1 MNHSKILIIIMISFV
16 FSTTIDLQVNVIP
29 NEEDTIYQTKINFN
43 INSKLNIYALRF
55 NVGYDNSKIK
65 LNKNQL
71 KFNDDVKIY
80 FNENDSDLTEILVIG
95 DIGDVLMKATSDS
108 LVSFMELDF
117 FPINDYEGN
126 ISVDINEFKMFGF
139 SGIDLNHNLPSK
151 SSLQLSFFRSL
162 QNILYSNEPNPFRY
176 ITNIKY
182 ELSDTTQAYLIV
194 RDFNGSIIDT
204 LINKI
209 HYPDKYKLSWYAM
222 GENNNPLPSG
232 NYILSLDTENYSN
245 KIKMVILR

>member
-1 MNHSKILIIIMISFV
+1 MISFV

-95 DIGDVLMKATSDS
+95 DIGDVLIKATSDS

-162 QNILYSNEPNPFRY
+162 
-176 ITNIKY
+176 
-182 ELSDTTQAYLIV
+182 
-194 RDFNGSIIDT
+194 
-204 LINKI
+204 
-209 HYPDKYKLSWYAM
+209 
-222 GENNNPLPSG
+222 
-232 NYILSLDTENYSN
+232 
-245 KIKMVILR
+245 

>member
-1 MNHSKILIIIMISFV
+1 MISFV
-16 FSTTIDLQVNVIP
+16 FSTAIDLKVNVIP

-126 ISVDINEFKMFGF
+126 ISVDIKNRTFG
-139 SGIDLNHNLPSK
+139 
-151 SSLQLSFFRSL
+151 
-162 QNILYSNEPNPFRY
+162 
-176 ITNIKY
+176 
-182 ELSDTTQAYLIV
+182 IV
-194 RDFNGSIIDT
+194 LTSIILCVFKNFLSQDKFPT
-204 LINKI
+204 CII
-209 HYPDKYKLSWYAM
+209 HMTSH
-222 GENNNPLPSG
+222 
-232 NYILSLDTENYSN
+232 
-245 KIKMVILR
+245 VR